1 MSGPLFAVGAVAV
14 VVGAI
19 LIGFG
24 IPVSEFSFGNTLI
37 IAGAIAIVG
46 GLIVVGLGVV
56 VAQLHRIAE
65 ALATRAPIRS
75 SRPLDMF
82 DSAAGSR
89 AAPGRI
95 PFPPKPKSDAAA
107 REPFTA
113 EPPVSAASTPADE
126 SPARSF
132 APTLH
137 NPDDSP
143 LTVEDDVSLSPQHPA
158 PTPVPVDLDAP
169 MRHPTS
175 FERNESEL
183 AEKRRE
189 PMLDAGWRSGP
200 LAGAPAPSRNTAYF
214 DAMWPAKSPAKSPVK
229 GPAMRPA
236 EADTTPV
243 ETKPDD
249 SKAYVPAFEPPHEPA
264 AAPAMSAE
272 PELPI
277 EPPENEPGAVAILK
291 SGVVDGMGYTL
302 YVDGSIEAELPQ
314 GTLRFASI
322 NELRAHLEKN
332 A

>member
-14 VVGAI
+14 VVGAV

-46 GLIVVGLGVV
+46 GLIVGGLGVV

-113 EPPVSAASTPADE
+113 EPPVSATSTPADE
-126 SPARSF
+126 SAEGSF

-143 LTVEDDVSLSPQHPA
+143 LTVEDDVSLSPQHPTPA
-158 PTPVPVDLDAP
+158 RAAVDLDAPVPVDLDTP
-169 MRHPTS
+169 MRHPPS

-183 AEKRRE
+183 AEKRRA

-214 DAMWPAKSPAKSPVK
+214 DAMWPAKSPDKSPDK
-229 GPAMRPA
+229 
-236 EADTTPV
+236 
-243 ETKPDD
+243 
-249 SKAYVPAFEPPHEPA
+249 
-264 AAPAMSAE
+264 
-272 PELPI
+272 
-277 EPPENEPGAVAILK
+277 
-291 SGVVDGMGYTL
+291 
-302 YVDGSIEAELPQ
+302 
-314 GTLRFASI
+314 
-322 NELRAHLEKN
+322 
-332 A
+332 